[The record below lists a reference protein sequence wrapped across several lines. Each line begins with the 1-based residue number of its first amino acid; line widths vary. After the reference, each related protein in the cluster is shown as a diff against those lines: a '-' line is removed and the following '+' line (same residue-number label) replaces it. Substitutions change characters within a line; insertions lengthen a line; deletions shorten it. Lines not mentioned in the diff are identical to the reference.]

1 MNKLAIAAIL
11 LLSLATCGP
20 VQKTYYQP
28 HQFQSRL
35 EWLRFCQHFYLNR
48 DDICKDDGSLNP
60 RKGAQR

>member
-1 MNKLAIAAIL
+1 MRKAVIMAVLLAGLI
-11 LLSLATCGP
+11 SCGP

-48 DDICKDDGSLNP
+48 DDICKDGPSP
-60 RKGAQR
+60 KGAQR